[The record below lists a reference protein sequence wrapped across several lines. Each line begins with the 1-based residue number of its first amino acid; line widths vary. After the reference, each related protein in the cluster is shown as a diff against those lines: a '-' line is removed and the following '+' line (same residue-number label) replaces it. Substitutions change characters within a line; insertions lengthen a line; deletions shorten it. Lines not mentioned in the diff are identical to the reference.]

1 MTTARIT
8 TSDFRFLARFELSLN
23 FDSPLPGLKMS
34 AQDNP
39 SQSDA
44 ADEEELDDW
53 QVLQTV
59 DSRHRSG

>member
-1 MTTARIT
+1 MTTARIS
-8 TSDFRFLARFELSLN
+8 TSDFRSLARFELSHN
-23 FDSPLPGLKMS
+23 FDFLPPGLKMS

-53 QVLQTV
+53 
-59 DSRHRSG
+59 